1 MIVLMEDIYDQ
12 IFWQDLI
19 KKDNIPKHRLQTA
32 LNSLSY
38 SYLYLNVKN
47 FRVDQ
52 RRVKVLHSLRETCM
66 VQKHGKIQRIVIVNK
81 KDYYN
86 SIEQLFNDQK
96 KI

>member
-12 IFWQDLI
+12 IFCQDLI

-32 LNSLSY
+32 VNSLSY

-52 RRVKVLHSLRETCM
+52 RRAKVLHSLRETCM
-66 VQKHGKIQRIVIVNK
+66 V
-81 KDYYN
+81 
-86 SIEQLFNDQK
+86 
-96 KI
+96 